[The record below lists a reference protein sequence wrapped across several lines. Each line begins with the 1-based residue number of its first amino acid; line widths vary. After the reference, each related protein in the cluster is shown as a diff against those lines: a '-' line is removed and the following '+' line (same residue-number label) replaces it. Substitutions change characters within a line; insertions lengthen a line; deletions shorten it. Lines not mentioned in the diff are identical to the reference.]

1 MVPLRAPAVQ
11 LQGGPIP
18 ASRGASGR
26 KILPAAHDDSIRA
39 LIPVAHQAQ
48 HMVPWATL
56 LGFLLVGQ
64 SLASS
69 STTMSVKGRPVTD
82 PRNDI
87 ALEYVGALTLP
98 FVMIST

>member
-1 MVPLRAPAVQ
+1 
-11 LQGGPIP
+11 
-18 ASRGASGR
+18 
-26 KILPAAHDDSIRA
+26 
-39 LIPVAHQAQ
+39 
-48 HMVPWATL
+48 MVPWATL